1 MNNDQSANK
10 REKKREDDR
19 KRNSAQHGR
28 VNCNIYGWNKKEEV
42 KENRKQKRSISWNKI

>member
-28 VNCNIYGWNKKEEV
+28 VNCNIYQIFMDGIKRKK
-42 KENRKQKRSISWNKI
+42 